1 MLAKGNI
8 AYERT
13 RVTDF
18 RKPAQALK
26 WGRDMVTL
34 FAVEALITTAIRG
47 NWPDDDDEA
56 GILDALAL
64 LTAEETFFGVIG
76 GLPGCGLVSAS
87 LRGYGSGGIAAT
99 FAEAARNAWGP
110 ARTEEPIG
118 RAQG

>member
-26 WGRDMVTL
+26 WGGDMVTL

-47 NWPDDDDEA
+47 NWPDDDDED
-56 GILDALAL
+56 GILDDLAM
-64 LTAEETFFGVIG
+64 LTAEEKFFGVIG
-76 GLPGCGLVSAS
+76 GIPGFGSRSDGRRVGKECVSTCRS
-87 LRGYGSGGIAAT
+87 RWS
-99 FAEAARNAWGP
+99 
-110 ARTEEPIG
+110 PIH
-118 RAQG
+118 